1 MGMAR
6 SVLLLG
12 RLGVVVEDAQQQLR
26 MPDVRLY
33 LATGLDEVR
42 SAFAQADI
50 DHVIMGAGLDL
61 EARLEIVRE
70 IFLASDKTTV
80 HMKDF
85 ASGPVGFLPFVR
97 SVLAGL
103 ADYEV

>member
-1 MGMAR
+1 MSVTR

-12 RLGVVVEDAQQQLR
+12 RLGVVVEDTRQQLG
-26 MPDVRLY
+26 MPDVELFV
-33 LATGLDEVR
+33 ATGLDEVR

-50 DHVIMGAGLDL
+50 DHVIMGAGLHL

-85 ASGPVGFLPFVR
+85 SSGPDGFLPFVR

-103 ADYEV
+103 ADYEL

>member
-1 MGMAR
+1 MVR
-6 SVLLLG
+6 RVLLLG
-12 RLGVVVEDAQQQLR
+12 RLGVVVEDAQEQVR
-26 MPDVRLY
+26 MPDVQL
-33 LATGLDEVR
+33 LVATGLDEVR

-70 IFLASDKTTV
+70 IFLASDKTTI
-80 HMKDF
+80 HLKDF
-85 ASGPVGFLPFVR
+85 ASGPDGFLPFVR

-103 ADYEV
+103 ADYQF

>member
-26 MPDVRLY
+26 MPDVRLH

-80 HMKDF
+80 HLKDF
-85 ASGPVGFLPFVR
+85 ASGPDGFLPFVR

-103 ADYEV
+103 ADYQF